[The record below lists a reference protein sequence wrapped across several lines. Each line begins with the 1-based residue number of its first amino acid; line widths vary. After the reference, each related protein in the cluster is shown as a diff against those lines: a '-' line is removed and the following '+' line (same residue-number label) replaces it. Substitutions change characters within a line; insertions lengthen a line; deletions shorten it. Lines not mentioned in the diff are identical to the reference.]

1 MQTTTLADFPVEV
14 LEAICAEACI
24 DDGGGRIVYSLRLT
38 ARFLHDAVAPY
49 RFQYLAAS
57 GANSLERLVT
67 ALQTFSP
74 LELGNIHHVFL
85 SDRIRKQ
92 ASSAFTPLK
101 DRDYRTATN
110 WDVAVTQNWK
120 DEWTR
125 NCTSIRKILALCSS
139 SVQTLTLLIFNPT
152 VLRHIELQVQPD
164 TTFPFILSGMLFP
177 HLQYL
182 EMVWTQSVSKHLRTN
197 WVPALKTLRL
207 HHR

>member
-101 DRDYRTATN
+101 DRDYRTAAD

-182 EMVWTQSVSKHLRTN
+182 EMVWTQSVSKHLR
-197 WVPALKTLRL
+197 PIGFPP
-207 HHR
+207 